1 MLSMFSRQFRLAAL
15 VFVALFAVAAF
26 AADYNVLVGTYTGP
40 KSKGI
45 YVFHFD
51 PATGKFTAPQLA
63 GETENPSFIALD
75 PHHRFLYAVN
85 ELENYK
91 GTPSGAVSVFS
102 LDPVTAK
109 LTFKQ
114 QVSSLGEDPAYITV
128 DHTGKDVLVANYTT
142 GDVVVFPIKPDGTLG
157 DHTALDQHQGSSVN
171 PDRQKGPHAHSIQ
184 LTNDNRFALS
194 ADLGLDK
201 VIIYRF
207 DSARG
212 ILTPNN
218 PPFTKI
224 APGSGPRHLAFS
236 ADSKFAYVIDEMGTT
251 VNVFSFN
258 PTTAAMT
265 EIQTVSTVAK
275 HDPANTAA
283 EIQISPDGRFLYT
296 STRKANVIT
305 EFAIDKSTGK
315 LKLVDRLSSGGKTP
329 RFFTLDPTGHW
340 MLVAHQDSDS
350 IVLFKVDKASGKLT
364 PTGKQIDIGSPVCL
378 VFVPVPNKR

>member
-1 MLSMFSRQFRLAAL
+1 MLSMFSRRFRLAAF
-15 VFVALFAVAAF
+15 VFVALFAASAF
-26 AADYNVLVGTYTGP
+26 AADFNVLVGTYTGP

-63 GETENPSFIALD
+63 GETENPSFIAVD
-75 PHHRFLYAVN
+75 PHHRFVYAVN

-91 GTPSGAVSVFS
+91 GTPSGAISVFS
-102 LDPVTAK
+102 IDPTTAK

-114 QVSSLGEDPAYITV
+114 QVASLGEDPAYITV
-128 DHTGKDVLVANYTT
+128 DHTGHDVLVANYTT
-142 GDVVVFPIKPDGTLG
+142 GDVAVFPIKPDGTLG

-184 LTNDNRFALS
+184 LTNDNRFAMS

-207 DSARG
+207 DPARG
-212 ILTPNN
+212 TLTPNN
-218 PPFTKI
+218 PSFTKI

-236 ADSKFAYVIDEMGTT
+236 ADSKFVYVIDEMGTT

-258 PTTAAMT
+258 PKNATMT
-265 EIQTVSTVAK
+265 EIQTISTVAN

-283 EIQISPDGRFLYT
+283 EIELSPDGRFLYT

-305 EFAIDKSTGK
+305 QFAVDKSTGK
-315 LKLVDRLSSGGKTP
+315 LKFVDRLSSGGKTP

-350 IVLFKVDKASGKLT
+350 VVLFKVDKASGKLT

-378 VFVPVPNKR
+378 VFLPESK